1 MSSPMF
7 AWLMPKMDSNPRG
20 LNFIVKIL
28 SDEKLLRS
36 SVVLLR
42 TRMSSF
48 FANAFCVFSVEKIV
62 RCAEVYPDGR
72 RKTWKETYNKPFSR
86 NKSRRS
92 LQGRLG
98 EKFYII
104 HQLTTRCSELVKLTD
119 IIKNF
124 GNF

>member
-1 MSSPMF
+1 MTDFGRMCEALTMSSPMF

-48 FANAFCVFSVEKIV
+48 LPMRFVFF
-62 RCAEVYPDGR
+62 PL
-72 RKTWKETYNKPFSR
+72 KPVDL
-86 NKSRRS
+86 K
-92 LQGRLG
+92 
-98 EKFYII
+98 Y
-104 HQLTTRCSELVKLTD
+104 
-119 IIKNF
+119 
-124 GNF
+124 